1 MLFSKVKQ
9 RLDALSVK
17 ERVGI
22 TLASVVVFYAIW
34 DFTFMQPMSE
44 KQSLVNND
52 LDGKNQQIMQLSQ
65 QVQELINSDQS
76 PLYIKN
82 RQRLES
88 IISQLETADQK
99 LLAITTSL
107 ISPDQMAKV
116 LETLLTQSNGLTI
129 RHLEGLGAKPFPE
142 KPIVEETEENKN
154 TIAKNTKEEVVEQQL
169 AWRHGLKVEFSGS
182 YLDTL
187 EYLQSLEN
195 LHWKFYWDS
204 VELNVD
210 EYPNVNT
217 VIKVYTLSLDEE
229 WIDV

>member
-1 MLFSKVKQ
+1 MSSLTIKN
-9 RLDALSVK
+9 RINDLSAK

-22 TLASVVVFYAIW
+22 ILAVSVVLYAIW
-34 DFTFMQPMSE
+34 DFTFMQPMAE
-44 KQSLVNND
+44 KQALLNSE
-52 LDGKNQQIMQLSQ
+52 LDEKNQKVMTLSQ
-65 QVQELINSDQS
+65 QVQDLIDSDQS

-88 IISQLETADQK
+88 IISQLEQTDQK
-99 LLAITTSL
+99 LLAITSSL
-107 ISPDQMAKV
+107 IAPDQMAKV
-116 LETLLTQSNGLTI
+116 LETVLTQSEGLTI
-129 RHLEGLGAKPFPE
+129 RRLDGLGAKPFPE
-142 KPIVEETEENKN
+142 RIEKPELEKNKASLTEQKKTEVIEE
-154 TIAKNTKEEVVEQQL
+154 QL
-169 AWRHGLKVEFSGS
+169 AWRHGLQVEFSGS

-187 EYLQSLEN
+187 EYLQSLEE

-204 VELNVD
+204 VELNID

>member
-1 MLFSKVKQ
+1 MGFSTFKN
-9 RLDALSVK
+9 RLNDLSVK
-17 ERVGI
+17 ERIGI
-22 TLASVVVFYAIW
+22 TLAVSIVFYAIW
-34 DFTFMQPMSE
+34 DFTFMQPMAE
-44 KQSLVNND
+44 KQALINSE
-52 LDGKNQQIMQLSQ
+52 LDGKNQQIMTLSQ
-65 QVQELINSDQS
+65 QVQDLIDSDQS

-88 IISQLETADQK
+88 IISQLEQTDQK
-99 LLAITTSL
+99 LLAITSSL

-116 LETLLTQSNGLTI
+116 LETVLTQSEGLTI
-129 RHLEGLGAKPFPE
+129 SRLEGLGAKPFPE
-142 KPIVEETEENKN
+142 RKQETELEQNN
-154 TIAKNTKEEVVEQQL
+154 TSITEQKKIEVVEPHL
-169 AWRHGLKVEFSGS
+169 AWRHGLQVEFSGS

-187 EYLQSLEN
+187 EYLQSLEK

-217 VIKVYTLSLDEE
+217 VIKVYTLSLDKE